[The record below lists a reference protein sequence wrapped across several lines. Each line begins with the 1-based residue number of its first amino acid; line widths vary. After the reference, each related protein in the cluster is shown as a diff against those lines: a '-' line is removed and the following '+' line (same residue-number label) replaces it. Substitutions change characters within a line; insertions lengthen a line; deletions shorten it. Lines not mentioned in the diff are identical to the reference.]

1 VNPDVA
7 DNHGLI
13 TRHLSQWRGVSR
25 KGKLVLPGDR
35 VPMFVP
41 LVVEPVTAPNPVA
54 AKPDDQN
61 DRREGL
67 RPLVFGSVA
76 A

>member
-1 VNPDVA
+1 MNPDVA
-7 DNHGLI
+7 DKHGLI
-13 TRHLSQWRGVSR
+13 TRHLSQWRGVAR
-25 KGKLVLPGDR
+25 KGKLVLQGDR

-41 LVVEPVTAPNPVA
+41 LVVEPVTTPNPDA

-61 DRREGL
+61 DHREGL

>member
-7 DNHGLI
+7 DKHGLI

-35 VPMFVP
+35 VP
-41 LVVEPVTAPNPVA
+41 LVVEPVTTPNPDA

-61 DRREGL
+61 DHREGL
-67 RPLVFGSVA
+67 RPLAFGSVA